1 MKIGEIAALGAA
13 LSWTINGMIIGNI
26 GRNLKANTINLIRLS
41 FGLIFLSIFTLFTA
55 GEVFPFEA
63 PSASFLYLGISGIIG
78 FAIGDF
84 FFISSIQT
92 IGPRFGMLMLST
104 SPILTAILDYIL
116 FGVKLSLL
124 GYLGIVLTIIGIG
137 IVVLSQRD
145 SNKIIDK
152 KMLISGLI
160 FGILAATGQ
169 SVGTIFSKLGMSS
182 IGAFQATQLRIAGG
196 LLAMIV
202 IHFFTKDRD
211 KLLVAI
217 KDKSIVS
224 KMSIAGFLGPA
235 LGVGLSL
242 LALKY
247 TSAGV
252 AATLT
257 STMPIMIL
265 PFSIFYYK
273 EKISVA
279 EILGTIMSIIG
290 IGILFTF

>member
-1 MKIGEIAALGAA
+1 MKIGEIAALAAA
-13 LSWTINGMIIGNI
+13 LSWTINGMIIGDV
-26 GRNLKANTINLIRLS
+26 GSNLKANTINLIRLS
-41 FGLIFLSIFTLFTA
+41 FGLIYLSMFTLFTS
-55 GEVFPFEA
+55 GVIFPFHA
-63 PSASFLYLGISGIIG
+63 STSSFLYLGISGIIG

-84 FFISSIQT
+84 FFISTIMT

-116 FGVKLSLL
+116 FGVKLSLV
-124 GYLGIVLTIIGIG
+124 GYLGILLTIVGIA

-145 SNKIIDK
+145 NGKVLDK
-152 KMLISGLI
+152 KILIKGLL

-169 SVGTIFSKLGMSS
+169 SVGTIFSKMGVSS
-182 IGAFQATQLRIAGG
+182 IGAIQATQLRIVGG
-196 LLAMIV
+196 LLAMFV
-202 IHFFTKDRD
+202 IHLFTKNKDN
-211 KLLVAI
+211 LFSAI
-217 KDKSIVS
+217 KNKSVIS

-235 LGVGLSL
+235 LGVWFSL
-242 LALKY
+242 LALQH

-273 EKISVA
+273 EKIGIV
-279 EILGTIMSIIG
+279 EILGTVMSIVG